1 MAKIMS
7 IANQKGGVGKTTT
20 AVNLS
25 ASLASADFRVL
36 LIDMDPQANATSGLG
51 ILPSKLQL
59 SIYDVLM
66 NDEKIE
72 DVILPTEIANLWI
85 VPSKIDLTAAEL
97 ELVSIIS
104 RETQLKKKIMNIE
117 QAYDFILVDCPPSL
131 GLLTI
136 NAIVAS
142 HSILIPLQCEYYA
155 LEGLSKLLSTIDLIK
170 ENLNRS
176 LTIEGIILT
185 MYDPRN
191 NLSKEVE
198 NEVKEYFK
206 ELVFTTKIPRNVKL
220 SEAPSYGQP
229 IIIYDAKCKGSES
242 YIELAKE
249 LLSKYEKESI
259 G

>member
-7 IANQKGGVGKTTT
+7 ITNQKGGVGKTTT

-66 NDEKIE
+66 NNVNME

-85 VPSKIDLTAAEL
+85 TPSKIDLTAAEL

-104 RETQLKKKIMNIE
+104 RETQLKKKINSIE
-117 QAYDFILVDCPPSL
+117 HLYDFILIDCPPSL

-136 NAIVAS
+136 NAMVAS

-155 LEGLSKLLSTIDLIK
+155 LEGLSKLLSTVELIK
-170 ENLNRS
+170 ENLNKTI
-176 LTIEGIILT
+176 TIEGIILT

-206 ELVFTTKIPRNVKL
+206 DLVFATKIPRNVKL

-229 IIIYDAKCKGSES
+229 IIIYDAKCKGAES

-259 G
+259 R

>member
-7 IANQKGGVGKTTT
+7 ITNQKGGVGKTTT

-36 LIDMDPQANATSGLG
+36 LVDMDPQANATSGLG

-66 NDEKIE
+66 NNVNVE

-85 VPSKIDLTAAEL
+85 TPSKIDLTAAEL

-104 RETQLKKKIMNIE
+104 RETQLKKKINSIE
-117 QAYDFILVDCPPSL
+117 HLYDFILIDCPPSL

-136 NAIVAS
+136 NAMVAS

-155 LEGLSKLLSTIDLIK
+155 LEGLSKLLSTVELIK
-170 ENLNRS
+170 ENLNKTI
-176 LTIEGIILT
+176 TIEGIILT

-206 ELVFTTKIPRNVKL
+206 DLVFATKIPRNVKL

-229 IIIYDAKCKGSES
+229 IIIYDAKCKGAES

-259 G
+259 R

>member
-25 ASLASADFRVL
+25 ACLASADFKVL

-51 ILPSKLQL
+51 ILPSRLKL

-66 NDEKIE
+66 NDFDMKEI
-72 DVILPTEIANLWI
+72 VISTEIANLWI
-85 VPSKIDLTAAEL
+85 APSKIDLTAAEL

-104 RETQLKKKIMNIE
+104 RETQLKKKIKDVE
-117 QAYDFILVDCPPSL
+117 PFYDFILIDCPPSL

-136 NAIVAS
+136 NAMVAS
-142 HSILIPLQCEYYA
+142 HSMLIPLQCEYYA

-170 ENLNRS
+170 DNLNKE
-176 LTIEGIILT
+176 LTIEGIVLT

-191 NLSKEVE
+191 NLSREVE

-206 ELVFTTKIPRNVKL
+206 ELVFNTKIPRNVRL

-229 IIIYDAKCKGSES
+229 IITYDVKCKGAES

-249 LLSKYEKESI
+249 LLGKYEKETI

>member
-25 ASLASADFRVL
+25 ACLASADFKVL

-51 ILPSKLQL
+51 ILPSKLEL

-66 NDEKIE
+66 NDFDMKEI
-72 DVILPTEIANLWI
+72 VVSTEIANLWI
-85 VPSKIDLTAAEL
+85 APSKIDLTAAEL

-104 RETQLKKKIMNIE
+104 RETQLKKRIQDVE
-117 QAYDFILVDCPPSL
+117 PFYDFILIDCPPSL

-136 NAIVAS
+136 NAMVAS
-142 HSILIPLQCEYYA
+142 HSMLIPLQCEYYA
-155 LEGLSKLLSTIDLIK
+155 LEGLSKLLSTIELIK
-170 ENLNRS
+170 DNLNKE
-176 LTIEGIILT
+176 LTIEGIVLT

-206 ELVFTTKIPRNVKL
+206 ELVFNTKIPRNVKL

-229 IIIYDAKCKGSES
+229 IITYDMKCRGAES

-249 LLSKYEKESI
+249 LLGKYEKEAI

>member
-1 MAKIMS
+1 MS
-7 IANQKGGVGKTTT
+7 ITNQKGGVGKTTT

-36 LIDMDPQANATSGLG
+36 LVDMDPQANATSGLG

-66 NDEKIE
+66 NNVNVE

-85 VPSKIDLTAAEL
+85 TPSKIDLTAAEL

-104 RETQLKKKIMNIE
+104 RETQLKKKINSIE
-117 QAYDFILVDCPPSL
+117 HLYDFILIDCPPSL

-136 NAIVAS
+136 NAMVAS

-155 LEGLSKLLSTIDLIK
+155 LEGLSKLLSTVELIK
-170 ENLNRS
+170 ENLNKTI
-176 LTIEGIILT
+176 TIEGIILT

-206 ELVFTTKIPRNVKL
+206 DLVFATKIPRNVKL

-229 IIIYDAKCKGSES
+229 IIIYDAKCKGAES

-259 G
+259 R

>member
-25 ASLASADFRVL
+25 ACLASADFKVL

-51 ILPSKLQL
+51 ILSSKLQS

-66 NDEKIE
+66 NDVDIKDIIVASE
-72 DVILPTEIANLWI
+72 VANLWI
-85 VPSKIDLTAAEL
+85 APSKIDLTAAEL
-97 ELVSIIS
+97 ELVSIMS
-104 RETQLKKKIMNIE
+104 RETQLKKKIKGVE
-117 QAYDFILVDCPPSL
+117 ALYDFILIDCPPSL

-136 NAIVAS
+136 NAMVAS
-142 HSILIPLQCEYYA
+142 QSLLIPLQCEYYA

-170 ENLNRS
+170 DNLNKELS
-176 LTIEGIILT
+176 IEGIILT

-206 ELVFTTKIPRNVKL
+206 ELVFCTKIPRNVKL

-229 IIIYDAKCKGSES
+229 IITYDMKCKGAEC

-249 LLSKYEKESI
+249 LLGKYEKETI

>member
-25 ASLASADFRVL
+25 ACLAAADFKVL

-51 ILPSKLQL
+51 ILPSKLET
-59 SIYDVLM
+59 SIYDALM
-66 NDEKIE
+66 NDVEIQRII
-72 DVILPTEIANLWI
+72 VPTDIANLWL

-97 ELVSIIS
+97 ELVSIMS
-104 RETQLKKKIMNIE
+104 RESQLKKKIKNIE
-117 QAYDFILVDCPPSL
+117 GSYDFIIIDCPPSL

-136 NAIVAS
+136 NAMVAS
-142 HSILIPLQCEYYA
+142 KSLLIPLQCEYYA
-155 LEGLSKLLSTIDLIK
+155 LEGLSKLLSTVDLIRD
-170 ENLNRS
+170 NLNKD

-206 ELVFTTKIPRNVKL
+206 SLVYETKIPRNVKL

-229 IIIYDAKCKGSES
+229 IITYDMKCKGAES

-249 LLSKYEKESI
+249 LLGKYEKEAI
-259 G
+259 R

>member
-25 ASLASADFRVL
+25 ACLASADFKVL

-51 ILPSKLQL
+51 ILPSKLEL

-66 NDEKIE
+66 NDFDMKEI
-72 DVILPTEIANLWI
+72 VVSTEIANLWI
-85 VPSKIDLTAAEL
+85 APSKIDLTAAEL

-104 RETQLKKKIMNIE
+104 RETQLKKRIQDVE
-117 QAYDFILVDCPPSL
+117 PFYDFILIDCPPSL

-136 NAIVAS
+136 NAMVAS
-142 HSILIPLQCEYYA
+142 HSMLIPLQCEYYA
-155 LEGLSKLLSTIDLIK
+155 LEGLSKLLSTIELIK
-170 ENLNRS
+170 DNLNKE
-176 LTIEGIILT
+176 LTIEGIVLT

-191 NLSKEVE
+191 NLSKEV
-198 NEVKEYFK
+198 KEYFK
-206 ELVFTTKIPRNVKL
+206 ELVFNTKIPRNVKL

-229 IIIYDAKCKGSES
+229 IITYDMKCRGAES

-249 LLSKYEKESI
+249 LLGKYEKEAI

>member
-66 NDEKIE
+66 NDLKIE

-85 VPSKIDLTAAEL
+85 TPSKIDLTAAEL

-104 RETQLKKKIMNIE
+104 RETQLKKKIKNIE
-117 QAYDFILVDCPPSL
+117 QSYDFILVDCPPSL

-206 ELVFTTKIPRNVKL
+206 ELVFATKIPRNVKL

-229 IIIYDAKCKGSES
+229 IIIYDAKCKGAES

>member
-66 NDEKIE
+66 NDVKIE

-85 VPSKIDLTAAEL
+85 TPSKIDLTAAEL

-104 RETQLKKKIMNIE
+104 RETQLKKKIKNIE
-117 QAYDFILVDCPPSL
+117 QSYDFILVDCPPSL

-206 ELVFTTKIPRNVKL
+206 ELVFATKIPRNVKL

-229 IIIYDAKCKGSES
+229 IIIYDAKCKGAES